1 MHENTTPA
9 GLPPLATANGATGH
23 RYHWQ
28 TNSHPATAGISQPAG
43 RLRPAAFGMSPACQ
57 GHAHASC
64 PDRLAATMQRRCGCG
79 CHRRAERLA
88 YTFYLLAA
96 AAAVIGQ
103 VWVAV
108 EHIPWPPGWPT
119 WARVAVIVPFAFCL
133 ELLGMVTAALADTR
147 MRLGERALGLRTFSA
162 TVAAVAVVVIVAGH
176 WPDPYLVTGFGAFSA
191 AAYLLWTLHSG
202 ARRRDALRTAG
213 LLNRVAPAYGW
224 YRWLPIIGRPG
235 WKITHRAR
243 ELAIE
248 QGLGLHESL
257 QAAEQELRETARR
270 PAIAAAV
277 RAAVRANHP
286 DPIMAEIAVRT
297 LDHDRI
303 ATELENQADYTGWA
317 TRLAAAVS
325 ASPPPSSHGHE
336 PDSECPDTNEC
347 PEAGNVED
355 TCSPVESEQPPTSSR
370 IHTAS
375 PDGPVLKRA
384 GRKGYET
391 AARIAEA
398 MARTPQPTQVDVARE
413 LGISDRTVRRHL
425 DKIKLDQSN

>member
-108 EHIPWPPGWPT
+108 EHIPWPPSWPT
-119 WARVAVIVPFAFCL
+119 WTRVAVIVPFAFCL

-162 TVAAVAVVVIVAGH
+162 TVAAVAVERS
-176 WPDPYLVTGFGAFSA
+176 WPDTG
-191 AAYLLWTLHSG
+191 
-202 ARRRDALRTAG
+202 
-213 LLNRVAPAYGW
+213 
-224 YRWLPIIGRPG
+224 
-235 WKITHRAR
+235 
-243 ELAIE
+243 
-248 QGLGLHESL
+248 
-257 QAAEQELRETARR
+257 
-270 PAIAAAV
+270 
-277 RAAVRANHP
+277 
-286 DPIMAEIAVRT
+286 
-297 LDHDRI
+297 
-303 ATELENQADYTGWA
+303 
-317 TRLAAAVS
+317 
-325 ASPPPSSHGHE
+325 
-336 PDSECPDTNEC
+336 
-347 PEAGNVED
+347 
-355 TCSPVESEQPPTSSR
+355 PT
-370 IHTAS
+370 
-375 PDGPVLKRA
+375 
-384 GRKGYET
+384 
-391 AARIAEA
+391 
-398 MARTPQPTQVDVARE
+398 PT
-413 LGISDRTVRRHL
+413 
-425 DKIKLDQSN
+425 